1 MAFHTILRIFFKIM
15 SNEGNQILMRNI
27 QQFILQLKQ
36 LIHLFIL
43 NIRMYQL
50 NILMFWDLF

>member
-1 MAFHTILRIFFKIM
+1 MK
-15 SNEGNQILMRNI
+15 ENQILMRNI